1 MLAYRANQ
9 THPGT
14 PLPNE
19 RAPDPSLAQAQR
31 TKIAD
36 REIQGEGRVDP
47 APGVVAWP
55 SARCWLCIRF
65 DLPFRGVVVAFQG
78 CPGVCACTIFLAR
91 FGGGCSVFR
100 GTGRRSAL
108 P

>member
-14 PLPNE
+14 PLSIE

-31 TKIAD
+31 TKIAV

-55 SARCWLCIRF
+55 SARCWLL
-65 DLPFRGVVVAFQG
+65 LPVRPAVQGVVVAY
-78 CPGVCACTIFLAR
+78 PGVLAHR
-91 FGGGCSVFR
+91 IAPPF
-100 GTGRRSAL
+100 
-108 P
+108 